1 MLGTYWSVRGS
12 VCSVQLGTLVY
23 QVLVYSVQ
31 LGFPYRSVPLSTGGT
46 YWYADRPL
54 LGGIAIINRRW
65 SIDGEIEHRRSIE
78 GEKGKKKKKRKRR
91 KKKEEEIIP
100 HAVLACALS
109 SLTGRPRTVVA
120 FAREL
125 SPPSLAIFLPRG
137 EKDRGDDLR
146 FLVLLNQLKPLYL
159 D

>member
-1 MLGTYWSVRGS
+1 MLGTARYLSVPGVGILS
-12 VCSVQLGTLVY
+12 
-23 QVLVYSVQ
+23 
-31 LGFPYRSVPLSTGGT
+31 FPYRSVPLSTGGT

-65 SIDGEIEHRRSIE
+65 SIEGEIEHRRSIE

-137 EKDRGDDLR
+137 EKDRGD
-146 FLVLLNQLKPLYL
+146 
-159 D
+159 